1 MHDKTRKPILS
12 LIAALGL
19 RTRAIGKDNTL
30 LWHIPGDL
38 PRFKALTAGH
48 PIIMGSK
55 TFESIGRPLPDR
67 TNLVLTTDPAWSHEG
82 VVVCTTLEDALTNA
96 CATGTDEVFVIGG
109 GSVYAQSI
117 ELADRL
123 YLTLIDDD
131 TEGDAHFP
139 DYSRL
144 PFRETFRED
153 HQNTTPP
160 FSWVTLERVR

>member
-1 MHDKTRKPILS
+1 MHNTTHRPIVS
-12 LIAALGL
+12 LIAALGI
-19 RTRAIGKDNTL
+19 RTRAIGKDNAL

-38 PRFKALTAGH
+38 PRFKALTVGH

-82 VVVCTTLEDALTNA
+82 VVVCATLEDALANA

-123 YLTLIDDD
+123 YLTLVDDD
-131 TEGDAHFP
+131 TEGDVHFP
-139 DYSRL
+139 DYTRLSFSETSREEHTETL
-144 PFRETFRED
+144 PHFTWITF
-153 HQNTTPP
+153 
-160 FSWVTLERVR
+160 ERVR